1 MSVLRILPIQHPSLQ
16 RVCSRVKGVG
26 PSVRKLMGDLEETM
40 LSANGVGLA
49 APQVGKPLRVIAVL
63 EGERAF
69 SIANP
74 EIVRASGE
82 SVAEEGCLSL
92 PLFFGPV
99 PRHDEI
105 TVRGLDE
112 HGKKIRRKATGL
124 LARAIQHEIDH
135 LNGVLFKDRLAEGA
149 ELRFARP
156 QSEPVEEQAA
166 G

>member
-1 MSVLRILPIQHPSLQ
+1 MSGVSPSVL
-16 RVCSRVKGVG
+16 
-26 PSVRKLMGDLEETM
+26 KLMRDLEETM

-49 APQVGKPLRVIAVL
+49 APQVGKPLRVITVL
-63 EGERAF
+63 DGERAF
-69 SIANP
+69 SMVNP

-99 PRHDEI
+99 PRHAEI
-105 TVRGLDE
+105 TVRSLDE
-112 HGKKIRRKATGL
+112 RGKKIRRKATGL